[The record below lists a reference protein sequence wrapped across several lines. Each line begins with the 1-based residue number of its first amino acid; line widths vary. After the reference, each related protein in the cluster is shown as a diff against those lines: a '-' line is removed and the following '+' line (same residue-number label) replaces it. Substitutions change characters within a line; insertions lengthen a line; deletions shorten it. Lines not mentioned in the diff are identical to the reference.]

1 MNGVGNQ
8 GLLGNASKTKDF
20 RWFKIASSYNPVAEP
35 HLVLIFVCVV
45 GECNYNKEDDAREE
59 GTSRQLVYVSSLKCV
74 AFVLGF
80 DTVWSDDA
88 YVSDNNGR

>member
-1 MNGVGNQ
+1 MQVRLRILC
-8 GLLGNASKTKDF
+8 GLRLHHHN
-20 RWFKIASSYNPVAEP
+20 NPVAEP

-45 GECNYNKEDDAREE
+45 GECNYSKEDDAREE